1 MRRTRLVLTLLAAAA
16 GARGAAAQENGAHDH
31 AMPMAADPVA
41 GGRTPLYDNLGRYHM
56 AITTRSSMAQR
67 YFDQGL
73 RLTYAFNHDE
83 AIKSYREGTR
93 EDSTCAMCW
102 WGIAYALGP
111 NINVPMDTSAV
122 APAWDALQ
130 RAVKLAPIV
139 SPREQ
144 AYIKAL
150 AARYVPIAAA
160 DRTGLDSAWADAIG
174 NVSRRYPA
182 DDDAATLHAEALM
195 DLRPWHYW
203 TNAGKP
209 LAPSTLATVAILER
223 VVKRNPDHPG
233 ACHFYIH
240 AIEASNFAER
250 AVPCADRLG
259 SLMPGAGHLVHM
271 PTHIYVRLG
280 RWEEAVEHNAMA
292 VHVDQEYLDARH
304 PTGVYPIGYVPHNY
318 HVMWEALTMTG
329 RSTEALA
336 AARAIQSKVP
346 IEVVHTIPPLEY
358 FSPVALFTLV
368 RFSRWDDVLGEPAP
382 DTDLRYTTGIWYYA
396 RGLAHAAKGN
406 LDSAGVALD
415 SVRAIAEKIPPE
427 QTANLNS
434 SRALL
439 QIAAHHLAADIAA
452 RQGHVDQA
460 VRAFRSG
467 IAIEDDLVYDEPT
480 AWIIPL
486 RQPLGEVLLAAG
498 RPKDAERSY
507 RQDLIRYPNNGWSL
521 HGLARALKAQGRT
534 REAGTVERQFRK
546 VWEKS
551 DVKMADRGKR

>member
-1 MRRTRLVLTLLAAAA
+1 MRGTRLVLTLLAAA
-16 GARGAAAQENGAHDH
+16 GARGAVAQENGAHDH
-31 AMPMAADPVA
+31 AMPMAADSVA

-122 APAWDALQ
+122 GPAWDALQ
-130 RAVKLAPIV
+130 RAVELAPIV

-203 TNAGKP
+203 TSAGKP

-358 FSPVALFTLV
+358 FSPVVLFTLV
-368 RFSRWDDVLGEPAP
+368 RFSRWDDVLAEPAP
-382 DTDLRYTTGIWYYA
+382 DADLRYTTGIWYYA

-521 HGLARALKAQGRT
+521 HGLAEALKAQGRT
-534 REAGTVERQFRK
+534 READTVERRFRK

-551 DVKMADRGKR
+551 DVKMADRGNR